1 MPKAEGRID
10 REGPGSLAYD
20 IKHQKIEDID
30 NLLNQFNFKTKLD
43 DHQSRSVIL
52 GIANDTFLFAHEMG
66 LGKTKIALDIIT
78 ARKKVDNIRQT
89 FVSCPLHAIY
99 NWERQ
104 VREHSHLSCNVID
117 GDASTKL
124 DLLIGSKNDV
134 VICPHTWIRRLF
146 SKGLKN
152 PDLGEDLDV
161 VMERFDCAIFDEAH
175 NVRNPQT
182 VGFKGYARFLM
193 NTKYRYLLT
202 GTPCGNDYTGVWS
215 LYYLLDRG
223 ATYGNTY
230 QSFEKHFFNVHT
242 VVKNYVPVYNLCT
255 LKKEMREE
263 FFQKFWTLAIR
274 YEEKEALDLPPIRYQ
289 PIPIDM
295 TKEQDKAYDKICF
308 GDNVEETDIDP
319 QERGSPDVFRAK
331 LMRITAGI
339 GMSKSPKLEALLEFV
354 NQVCVEEHRQLIV
367 WHWLVDEGRAIE
379 EAIRK
384 KFKKKVKVGAGRGET
399 SDNRKQLLE
408 DWRQGKVQ
416 VLVANP
422 ASMGE
427 AIDLYEASIA
437 IFFSNAQ
444 GLIMRK
450 QAEKRIHRKGQ
461 TRNCL
466 IIDLVCKDTVDELT
480 LEKLNEAYRGFAEL
494 TKDLVTITDI
504 RNQRKPK

>member
-1 MPKAEGRID
+1 MPKKEGHID
-10 REGPGSLAYD
+10 REAPGSLAYD
-20 IKHQKIEDID
+20 IKHRKIEDIQEILD
-30 NLLNQFNFKTKLD
+30 QFDFKTKLD
-43 DHQSRSVIL
+43 DHQARSVIL
-52 GIANDTFLFAHEMG
+52 GIAYDTFLFAHEMG

-78 ARKKVDNIRQT
+78 ARKKLDRIRQT

-104 VREHSHLSCNVID
+104 VREHSYLSCNVID
-117 GDASTKL
+117 GDATTKL
-124 DLLIGSKNDV
+124 DILVRSQNDI

-146 SKGLKN
+146 SRGLKD
-152 PDLGEDLDV
+152 PALAEDLEV
-161 VMERFDCAIFDEAH
+161 VMERFDCAVFDEVH
-175 NVRNPQT
+175 SVRNPET
-182 VGFKGYARFLM
+182 VGFKGYKRFLVS
-193 NTKYRYLLT
+193 TKYRYLLT
-202 GTPCGNDYTGVWS
+202 GTPCGNDYTGVWA
-215 LYYLLDRG
+215 LYYLLDQG
-223 ATYGNTY
+223 VTYGETY
-230 QSFEKHFFNVHT
+230 ESFEKHFFNVHT
-242 VVKNYVPVYNLCT
+242 VVRNHIPLFT
-255 LKKEMREE
+255 IPSLKSELKED
-263 FFQKFWTLAIR
+263 FFQRFWTLAIR

-295 TKEQDKAYDKICF
+295 TKEQNKAYDKICF
-308 GDNVEETDIDP
+308 GDDVDETDIDP
-319 QERGSPDVFRAK
+319 SERGSPDIFRAK
-331 LMRITAGI
+331 LMRVTAGI
-339 GMSKSPKLEALLEFV
+339 GVSKSPKIEALLEFV

-379 EAIRK
+379 EAIKK
-384 KFKKKVKVGAGRGET
+384 KFKGKVKVGAGRGET
-399 SDNRKQLLE
+399 AGNRKQLLE
-408 DWRQGKVQ
+408 DWRHGKIQ

-480 LEKLNEAYRGFAEL
+480 LEKLNEAHKGFAEL